1 MDQHR
6 TCDKAPSGKRGGQAD
21 RQAGFAGCGIAATWR
36 LRVYLK
42 VCQDVTLLHGYA
54 NPLKR
59 LDTSESV
66 NLHKCLILLDSC
78 RLHAT
83 RWMVGPKAL
92 QRGHPV
98 RYFAASRISELRTFS
113 TFGLTS
119 PIISSIDRI
128 AALCSVLPTL
138 NEKQMWTGCVARISP
153 ISFSAT
159 VSTSPISKLSL
170 MVSSEGSSGNGRSTS
185 NVPCMTS

>member
-78 RLHAT
+78 QIHAT
-83 RWMVGPKAL
+83 RWDIATNRTEPATLPRHTGQGARVCGLGKPGRAAEIESKGASGVAAQPARKRLTLGALSRCTPK
-92 QRGHPV
+92 
-98 RYFAASRISELRTFS
+98 
-113 TFGLTS
+113 GLAK
-119 PIISSIDRI
+119 IGD
-128 AALCSVLPTL
+128 LG
-138 NEKQMWTGCVARISP
+138 E
-153 ISFSAT
+153 
-159 VSTSPISKLSL
+159 
-170 MVSSEGSSGNGRSTS
+170 
-185 NVPCMTS
+185 